1 MKVTTFSD
9 RQLAARH
16 AATQIAVAATQS
28 VDERGAFTVAFS
40 GGSTPAPMLAALADL
55 DLPWERTHVFQV
67 DERIAPDGHPDRN
80 LELLREHLIASI
92 PGWATRVHPMPVGE
106 GDPSGAAARYA
117 EELRQVCGDPPVLD
131 LVHLGLGHDGHT
143 ASLVPGD
150 PVLDEDT
157 DVAPTGSYEG
167 RRRLTV
173 TAPLLRRARVQL
185 WLVAGAD
192 KAEVVRRLLRGDA
205 QLPASRV
212 VRDDALL
219 LLDDEAAAQ
228 IRPDTT
234 ANQEDDR

>member
-9 RQLAARH
+9 RHLAARH
-16 AATQIAVAATQS
+16 AAMQIAAAAMQS
-28 VDERGAFTVAFS
+28 VDERDAFTVAFS

-80 LELLREHLIASI
+80 LELLREHLTGSI
-92 PGWATRVHPMPVGE
+92 PDWTTRVHPMPVGE
-106 GDPSGAAARYA
+106 DDPSAAAVRYA
-117 EELRQVCGDPPVLD
+117 DELRQVCGDPPVLD

-150 PVLDEDT
+150 PVLDDDT
-157 DVAPTGSYEG
+157 DVAATGSYEG
-167 RRRLTV
+167 RRRLTLTV
-173 TAPLLRRARVQL
+173 PLLRRTRVQL

-192 KAEVVRRLLRGDA
+192 KAEAVRRLLRDDA

-219 LLDDEAAAQ
+219 ILDDEAAAQ
-228 IRPDTT
+228 IKPDTP
-234 ANQEDDR
+234 ANRGGRP